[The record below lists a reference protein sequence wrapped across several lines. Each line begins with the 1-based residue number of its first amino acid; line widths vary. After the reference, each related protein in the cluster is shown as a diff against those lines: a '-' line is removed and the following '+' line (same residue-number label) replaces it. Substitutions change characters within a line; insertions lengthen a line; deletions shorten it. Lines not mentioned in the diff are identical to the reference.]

1 MLLTCPQCKTVFR
14 IDNTALA
21 PEGQQVRCSVCA
33 HIWGVSA
40 PSASFQVE
48 RSDLNDILRK
58 LRLPAAILLLVMFIS
73 GALFS
78 FRGPLTAHFP
88 SLISAFNGMG
98 LAIHPDLQV
107 LEIRNLQ
114 ASYQGKLL
122 RVRGQ
127 IYNADSFTAHAAPLQ
142 LRVIAEDKTLLASER
157 LTPDHKFIPAGGVT
171 EFFVQK
177 EINMDTNAEVRVDL
191 LPESLLLELF

>member
-1 MLLTCPQCKTVFR
+1 MLLTCAQCKTVFR
-14 IDNTALA
+14 IDNAALS
-21 PEGQQVRCSVCA
+21 PKGQQVRCSVCA
-33 HIWGVSA
+33 HIWHVSA
-40 PSASFQVE
+40 PALGFQPD
-48 RSDLNDILRK
+48 RSDFNDILRK

-88 SLISAFNGMG
+88 SLISSFNGVG
-98 LAIHPDLQV
+98 LAIEPDLDV

-114 ASYQGKLL
+114 ASYQGNLL

-142 LRVIAEDKTLLASER
+142 MQVIAADETLLASER
-157 LTPDHKFIPAGGVT
+157 LLPEHKFIPAGGIT
-171 EFFVQK
+171 DFFVQK
-177 EINMDTNAEVRVDL
+177 EIKMGTNAEVRVDL